1 MNWHLLLNIFGVVIT
16 LFVLTPFIMVPMIVY
31 KKAVFK
37 NELEL
42 ISEYHPHME
51 QEDLDEA
58 FMRTFGG
65 DTE

>member
-1 MNWHLLLNIFGVVIT
+1 MNWHLLLNIVGVVIT
-16 LFVLTPFIMVPMIVY
+16 LFLLTPFIMIPFISY
-31 KKAVFK
+31 QRTKFK

-42 ISEYHPHME
+42 IAEYHPHME

-65 DTE
+65 ETE

>member
-1 MNWHLLLNIFGVVIT
+1 MNWYLMLNILGVVIT
-16 LFVLTPFIMVPMIVY
+16 LFLLTPFIMIPLIVY

-42 ISEYHPHME
+42 IAEYHPHME

-58 FMRTFGG
+58 FLRTFGG
-65 DTE
+65 DR

>member
-1 MNWHLLLNIFGVVIT
+1 
-16 LFVLTPFIMVPMIVY
+16 MVPWIVY

-58 FMRTFGG
+58 FLRTFGG
-65 DTE
+65 ERE

>member
-1 MNWHLLLNIFGVVIT
+1 MNWHLLLNIVGVVIT
-16 LFVLTPFIMVPMIVY
+16 LFLLTPFIMIPFIAYQKV
-31 KKAVFK
+31 KFK

-42 ISEYHPHME
+42 IAEYHPNME

-65 DTE
+65 ESE

>member
-1 MNWHLLLNIFGVVIT
+1 MNWHLLLNILGVVIS
-16 LFVLTPFIMVPMIVY
+16 LFVLSPFIIIPLLVY
-31 KKAVFK
+31 HKSRFK

-42 ISEYHPHME
+42 IAEYHPHME

-65 DTE
+65 ETE

>member
-1 MNWHLLLNIFGVVIT
+1 MKWYLLLNIVGVAIT
-16 LFVLTPFIMVPMIVY
+16 LFLLTPFIIIPLLVY
-31 KKAVFK
+31 HKARFK

-42 ISEYHPHME
+42 IAEYHPHME

-65 DTE
+65 ERE